1 MNYFPPC
8 VHASKVVDITTH
20 SDASG
25 LALLVLVNEE
35 QGLQIKKNGKWIIIK
50 PVPGAFI
57 YEQIVKNGEYT
68 SIEHRG
74 GTTLHCSIPHFKF

>member
-8 VHASKVVDITTH
+8 VHASKVVGITTH

-35 QGLQIKKNGKWIIIK
+35 QGLHIKKNGKWIIIK
-50 PVPGAFI
+50 PVLVAFI

-68 SIEHRG
+68 SIEHRA
-74 GTTLHCSIPHFKF
+74 